1 MFNSYVKFA
10 EGTCFCFLHVYVLV
24 ISVLQTKLSWPI
36 LDLYSIITMQ
46 LTDQGYQ
53 NTIQTVFLGWLCI
66 LISLVDDNNHKLR
79 IEA

>member
-1 MFNSYVKFA
+1 
-10 EGTCFCFLHVYVLV
+10 
-24 ISVLQTKLSWPI
+24 
-36 LDLYSIITMQ
+36 MQ

-53 NTIQTVFLGWLCI
+53 NTIQTVFLGWLGI